1 MRVLV
6 IENGRVNLNKL
17 SKQILRNETRLIK
30 KYPPSVEGG
39 YITDGNTGL
48 GLDSLTSRFY
58 HYNVLNWWGTKTL
71 RKEIR
76 RGYERYTG
84 VRDTVLYIQCWANVM
99 RKGEQIR
106 THSHCENQVQPQHA
120 LSGHLCVQVDGS
132 TSTYYH
138 NKPLVNKNGQLVFF
152 PMYLPH
158 STDRYMGDGER
169 ITIAFDINSEEFFKF
184 DVIEQSQ
191 KHYVSI

>member
-1 MRVLV
+1 MHVLV
-6 IENGRVNLNKL
+6 IENERIDVNKL

-30 KYPPSVEGG
+30 KYPSSSADG

-48 GLDSLTSRFY
+48 GLNSLTSRYY

-76 RGYERYTG
+76 RGYELYTG
-84 VRDTVLYIQCWANVM
+84 VKDKVLYIQCWANVM
-99 RKGEQIR
+99 RRGEQIK
-106 THSHCENQVQPQHA
+106 THVHSGNRIQPQHA
-120 LSGHLCVQVDGS
+120 LSGHLCVQVDES
-132 TSTYYH
+132 TCTYYQ
-138 NKPLVNKNGQLVFF
+138 KEPVVNKNGQLVFF

-169 ITIAFDINSEEFFKF
+169 ITIAFDINSEEFFKS